1 LRSVEDKGDL
11 KWKGLEKTDCLR
23 EEYQTYFVEENMEI
37 QKKIVRSA
45 VIPDTG
51 SRDLNYDSIKEIE
64 ERLRHTYY

>member
-11 KWKGLEKTDCLR
+11 KWKGWGETDCLR
-23 EEYQTYFVEENMEI
+23 EEYQTAFVEVNMKI

-51 SRDLNYDSIKEIE
+51 SRVLNYDSI
-64 ERLRHTYY
+64 